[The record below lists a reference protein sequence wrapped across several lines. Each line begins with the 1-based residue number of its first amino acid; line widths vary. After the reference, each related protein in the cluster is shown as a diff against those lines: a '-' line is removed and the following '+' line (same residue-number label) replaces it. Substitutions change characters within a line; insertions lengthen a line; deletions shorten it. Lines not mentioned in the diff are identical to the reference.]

1 MKRKTKILNG
11 MAQICAYVNRSEATV
26 MNWIQREDF
35 PATKVDGVWQSN
47 PEEIDQWRRNQTL
60 EVM

>member
-1 MKRKTKILNG
+1 MKRKTKILDG

-35 PATKVDGVWQSN
+35 PATKVDGVWRSD
-47 PEEIDQWRRNQTL
+47 PEEIDQWRRNQTM